1 LIRRIWFSLLL
12 SGALAT
18 SASAWLPDNPLAD
31 PAFEEILRLEND
43 RATTGRILEL
53 TKNDNPLVRARAF
66 RALARA
72 QDPATAPVFTLGLAD
87 TDPAVRDE
95 AAFGMGLLWGDG
107 REQDLVEAF
116 GRETDPRVRATLIE
130 AVGRTTHG
138 EPGIGLLAATCTSPD
153 TMLAFRACLGLG
165 IAGYRKVDIT
175 PAIEALTQAARSSHA
190 GTRWAT
196 AYAFFRGKPESSPQV
211 LRPLLTDR
219 DPLVR
224 MNAVRAMSASKRAN
238 VALPISELVRDP
250 DWRVRLEAIKGLA
263 TLKAT
268 QFAVLMT
275 LGLDDPVPI
284 VQTGT
289 FQALGELRSQVAL
302 DRITPLVT
310 ESDDWRIRTQAL
322 YAKTQIEV
330 DGTLPLLEQ
339 LKSNSDWHI
348 RRAAAQSMGL
358 LASDQARTILGSM
371 VHDSDPRVL
380 AAVAEALTNFPQ
392 VAALEDLR
400 QLLTSEDVAV
410 LTNAASALGN
420 RGDRGALAGLNTA
433 YARLKSP
440 ADSEPMTEILRAL
453 GNIVVPLDSTI
464 VLGSLE
470 KSDRDATIATLTGAL
485 KDPDRNVALAAAA
498 ALERIDG
505 KDHTAEVAA
514 DSGSRFPL
522 SLDAIRKP
530 EASRA
535 RIVTGKGDIE
545 IEFLPGAAPNTVA
558 NFVTLAARGYF
569 NGLAFHRVVPG
580 FVTQD
585 GCPRGDGWGD
595 PGYDIRCEYNDRHYD
610 AGMVGMALSG
620 KDTGGSQ
627 YFITHTPQPHLD
639 GKYTIFGRVVSGL
652 SVLDEILVGEPIT
665 RIDLIPS

>member
-1 LIRRIWFSLLL
+1 LTGRILCALLL
-12 SGALAT
+12 AVTLAT
-18 SASAWLPDNPLAD
+18 PAGAWLPDNPMAD
-31 PAFEEILRLEND
+31 PAFEEILRLENE
-43 RATTGRILEL
+43 RATTGRLVEL
-53 TKNDNPLVRARAF
+53 TRNDSPLVRARAL

-72 QDPATAPVFTLGLAD
+72 QDPATAPIFTAGLAD

-95 AAFGMGLLWGDG
+95 AALGMGLLWADG

-116 GRETDPRVRATLIE
+116 HRETDGRVKATLLE
-130 AVGRTTHG
+130 AIGRTTAG
-138 EPGIGLLAATCTSPD
+138 QPGIGVLAAMVNSPD
-153 TMLAFRACLGLG
+153 TTLSYRAALGLG
-165 IAGYRKVDIT
+165 IAGYRKVDIAA
-175 PAIEALTQAARSSHA
+175 AIDSLELSTRSPHA

-196 AYAFFRGKPESSPQV
+196 AYALFRGKPESSPQI
-211 LRPLLTDR
+211 LRPLLADR

-224 MNAVRAMSASKRAN
+224 MNAIKALAASKRSN
-238 VALPISELVRDP
+238 LALPISELVRDP

-268 QFAVLMT
+268 QFAALMT
-275 LGLDDPVPI
+275 LGLEDAVPI
-284 VQTGT
+284 VQSGT

-322 YAKTQIEV
+322 YSKTQIEI

-339 LKSNSDWHI
+339 LKTNSDWHM

-371 VHDSDPRVL
+371 IHDSDPRVL
-380 AAVAEALTNFPQ
+380 AAVAEALTNYPQ

-400 QLLTSEDVAV
+400 HLLVSEDLAV

-420 RGDRGALAGLNTA
+420 RADRGALPGLNAA

-440 ADSEPMTEILRAL
+440 ADSEPMTEIVRAL
-453 GNIVVPLDSTI
+453 GNIVVPQDTTI
-464 VLGSLE
+464 VYGSLE
-470 KSDRDATIATLTGAL
+470 MADRTATIATLTTAL
-485 KDPDRNVALAAAA
+485 KDPDRNVGLAAAA
-498 ALERIDG
+498 ALQRIDG
-505 KDHTAEVAA
+505 QDHTAEVSPAS
-514 DSGSRFPL
+514 SGSYPL
-522 SLDAIRKP
+522 NLDAIRKP

-535 RIVTGKGDIE
+535 KIVTGKGE
-545 IEFLPGAAPNTVA
+545 VVFEFLPGAAPNTVA
-558 NFVTLAARGYF
+558 NFIALASRGYF
-569 NGLAFHRVVPG
+569 DGLTFHRVVPG

-585 GCPRGDGWGD
+585 GCPRGDGWGG
-595 PGYDIRCEYNDRHYD
+595 PGYAIRCEYNDRHYE

-652 SVLDEILVGEPIT
+652 SVLEDILIGEPIT